1 MNNPDY
7 ALFARH
13 VNLYFTLGACW
24 LHWRKSENH
33 CFHSKNSNQQWIM
46 FDFLFLSVTKNADN
60 ESKNEYDENEKTEDA
75 DALPPVC
82 LFLIQNIFSPHFCHK
97 HLSNC
102 TWNDCFFSSPFSRPL
117 LMTSLHLRVV
127 FHYFH
132 LCHHTTVNLRNP
144 SCRTE
149 NQSQYFRFPSFAFH
163 FSVVVS
169 R

>member
-1 MNNPDY
+1 MNKPD
-7 ALFARH
+7 FARH

-24 LHWRKSENH
+24 VHWRKSENH

-46 FDFLFLSVTKNADN
+46 LTCFNFCFFQRPRMRITSLKTNAMKMRKPKMLMLFLRYV
-60 ESKNEYDENEKTEDA
+60 
-75 DALPPVC
+75 
-82 LFLIQNIFSPHFCHK
+82 LFLIKTSFLHTFIANIYQIVYEM
-97 HLSNC
+97 
-102 TWNDCFFSSPFSRPL
+102 TVFFSPFSRPL

-144 SCRTE
+144 SCRPE